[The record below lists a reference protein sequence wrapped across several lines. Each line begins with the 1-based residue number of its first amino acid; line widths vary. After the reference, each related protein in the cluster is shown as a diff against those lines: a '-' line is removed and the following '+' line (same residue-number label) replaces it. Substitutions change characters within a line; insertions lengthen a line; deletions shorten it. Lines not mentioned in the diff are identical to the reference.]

1 MCLPGKGIVW
11 ATLVLLLGVSPV
23 CGAVALDALGLY
35 LSKNG
40 YGGAQLV
47 HVGNFYHLPIQS
59 SGKPGNLLID
69 TGSPDTMIFRSS
81 VKRLHLVESKSKQHV
96 NGAFGSGHDVY
107 GVTTIQSLTA
117 GNCTLTNVHVAVA
130 QGSSYDSFHR
140 ANSNG
145 LLGLRELVKFGAI
158 LDLGN
163 NLLYFRPSRPAEG
176 VASEIKAI
184 LSHQGFRPVPLF
196 LKNSHLYAPGALNGV
211 PCSFI
216 IDTGGYVT
224 SLGLD
229 FVKRAKLKS
238 TPTRL
243 IAEGFGAS
251 SPVELVRFPSLR
263 IGDYELGN
271 GSAAVVHLNP
281 EIVQSNSSVAGFI
294 GGEYLGMNHAIFD
307 FVSGTIYLRPA
318 VLPR

>member
-1 MCLPGKGIVW
+1 
-11 ATLVLLLGVSPV
+11 
-23 CGAVALDALGLY
+23 VAPDALGLY

-81 VKRLHLVESKSKQHV
+81 VKRLRLVESKSKQHV
-96 NGAFGSGHDVY
+96 SGAFGRGHDVY
-107 GVTTIQSLTA
+107 GVTTIRSLTA
-117 GNCTLTNVHVAVA
+117 GNCTLTNVLVAVA
-130 QGSSYDSFHR
+130 QGDTYDSFHR

-145 LLGLRELVKFGAI
+145 LLGLHELVKFGAI

-176 VASEIKAI
+176 IASEIKTI
-184 LSHQGFRPVPLF
+184 LSRQGFKQVPLS
-196 LKNSHLYAPGALNGV
+196 LKNSHVCAPGALNGV

-224 SLGLD
+224 SLDLD

-243 IAEGFGAS
+243 IAEGLGGS
-251 SPVELVRFPSLR
+251 SSVDLVRFTSLR

-271 GSAAVVHLNP
+271 GSAAVVRLNP

-294 GGEYLGMNHAIFD
+294 GGEYLGMNYAIFD
-307 FVSGTIYLRPA
+307 FVTGTMYLRPA

>member
-1 MCLPGKGIVW
+1 MLVNSVMCLPGKGIVW
-11 ATLVLLLGVSPV
+11 ATLALLLGVSPV

-145 LLGLRELVKFGAI
+145 LLGLHELVKFGAV

-196 LKNSHLYAPGALNGV
+196 LENSHLYAPGALNGV
-211 PCSFI
+211 PC
-216 IDTGGYVT
+216 
-224 SLGLD
+224 
-229 FVKRAKLKS
+229 
-238 TPTRL
+238 
-243 IAEGFGAS
+243 
-251 SPVELVRFPSLR
+251 
-263 IGDYELGN
+263 
-271 GSAAVVHLNP
+271 
-281 EIVQSNSSVAGFI
+281 
-294 GGEYLGMNHAIFD
+294 
-307 FVSGTIYLRPA
+307 
-318 VLPR
+318 